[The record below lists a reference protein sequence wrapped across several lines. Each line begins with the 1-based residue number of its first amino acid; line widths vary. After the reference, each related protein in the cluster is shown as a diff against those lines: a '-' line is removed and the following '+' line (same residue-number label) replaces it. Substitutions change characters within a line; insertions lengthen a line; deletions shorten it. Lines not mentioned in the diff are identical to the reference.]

1 MPCQATLTQFI
12 NLLSATPFHV
22 ADRAL
27 TTLATGIATDT
38 RSLQPG
44 EVFLALRGEQFDG
57 HQFVSAA
64 FEKGAIAAIVDQR
77 FLSAYA
83 DIQLAE
89 SSFPLIQVEDTLVA
103 YQAIAQWWRSQFT
116 IPVIA
121 VTGSVGK
128 TTTKELTA
136 AVLSQS
142 IPGSSQVLKT
152 QANYNNEI
160 GVPKTLLELDANHDY
175 AIVEMGMRG
184 RGEIALLGKIAQPTI
199 AVITNVGTAHIE
211 RLGSE
216 LAIAQAK
223 CELLAELSADS
234 IAILN
239 YDNPLLLK
247 TATDVWQGKTLT
259 FGLEGGDIH
268 GQLIDVNTLR
278 VDGIDFPLPLPGRH
292 NALNYLAALTVA
304 KALGLDWLPLA
315 QGIIVELPGGRAKR
329 YDLPNDILI
338 LDETYNAGLESMLA
352 SLHLLMQTPGKRHI
366 AVLGTMKELGQRSP
380 EFHQQV
386 GLTAQQLQVDYLLI
400 LADPLEAAA
409 MKAGAAGIP
418 TECFTSQVQLVERLK
433 TLAQSGDRLLFKASR
448 AVELDQVVSQFC
460 RDLCK

>member
-1 MPCQATLTQFI
+1 MPCQATLAQLVS
-12 NLLSATPFHV
+12 LLNATLLNSLD
-22 ADRAL
+22 AAL
-27 TTLATGIATDT
+27 TTLATGITTDT
-38 RSLQPG
+38 RSIKPG
-44 EVFLALRGEQFDG
+44 EVFVALRGEQFDG
-57 HQFVSAA
+57 HQFVTTA
-64 FEKGAIAAIVDQR
+64 FEKGAIAAIVDGE
-77 FLSAYA
+77 FLSA
-83 DIQLAE
+83 DFDVQLAE
-89 SSFPLIQVEDTLVA
+89 CPFPLIQVKDTLAA
-103 YQAIAQWWRSQFT
+103 YQAIAHWWRTQFT

-128 TTTKELTA
+128 TTTKELIA
-136 AVLSQS
+136 AVLSHS
-142 IPGSSQVLKT
+142 SPGSPQVLKT

-160 GVPKTLLELDANHDY
+160 GVPKTLLELDASHDY

-184 RGEIALLGKIAQPTI
+184 RGEIALLSKIAQPDI

-216 LAIAQAK
+216 VAIAQAK
-223 CELLAELSADS
+223 CELLAELSPGS

-239 YDNPLLLK
+239 HDNPLLLK
-247 TATDVWQGKTLT
+247 TAAVWQGKTLT

-268 GQLIDVNTLR
+268 GHLLDLNTVQ

-304 KALGLDWLPLA
+304 KVLGLDWSPLT
-315 QGIIVELPGGRAKR
+315 QGISVDLPSGRAKR
-329 YDLPNDILI
+329 YDLPDDIVV

-352 SLHLLMQTPGKRHI
+352 SLHLLVQTPGKRHI
-366 AVLGTMKELGQRSP
+366 AVLGTMKELGERSL

-386 GLTAQQLQVDYLLI
+386 GSTAQQLQVDHLLI

-418 TECFTSQVQLVERLK
+418 TECFTNHAQLVERLK
-433 TLAQSGDRLLFKASR
+433 TLAQRGDRLLFKASR
-448 AVELDQVVSQFC
+448 AVQLDQVVNQFC
-460 RDLCK
+460 RDIHT